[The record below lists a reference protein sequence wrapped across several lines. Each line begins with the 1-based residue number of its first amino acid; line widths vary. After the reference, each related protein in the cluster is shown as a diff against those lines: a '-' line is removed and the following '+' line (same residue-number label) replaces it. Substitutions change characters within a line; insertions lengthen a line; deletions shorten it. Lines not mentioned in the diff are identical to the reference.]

1 MKDPYGD
8 RIRVAAAQY
17 YIRPIDD
24 FEQFADQVSSV
35 VETAADYRCRLVVL
49 SEYFSLQ
56 LLSLGDIKRPIDEQ
70 VRDVA
75 SFVPRFI
82 DLMQGLAVENG
93 IYIVAGT
100 IPVVDER
107 TDLVHNDSFFFSPNG
122 SYGVQ
127 GKMHMTRF
135 EREDWDVHARSV
147 PRIFETDFGKVA
159 IAICYDVEF
168 PELVRAMAMEGAHI
182 LCVPSNT
189 DDRHGFLRVR
199 YCAHARTIENQ
210 MYVIH
215 SPTVGGLPRTP
226 DVSLNYGQASILTPN
241 DYTFSRDGIMA
252 EGTLNHEDI
261 IIGELD
267 MKVIEDSRTFGTVL
281 PLNDSIHTKELIR
294 HIETQVL

>member
-8 RIRVAAAQY
+8 RIRVATAQY
-17 YIRPIDD
+17 YIRPIDE
-24 FEQFADQVSSV
+24 FQQFADQVASV
-35 VETAADYRCRLVVL
+35 VETAADYRCRLLVL

-56 LLSLGDIKRPIDEQ
+56 LLSLGDVKRPIEDQ

-75 SFVPRFI
+75 TYVPRFI
-82 DLMQGLAVENG
+82 EMMEKLARDNG

-100 IPVVDER
+100 IPVLDDR
-107 TDLVHNDSFFFSPNG
+107 TDLIHNDSFFFSPNG
-122 SYGVQ
+122 DYGVQ

-147 PRIFETDFGKVA
+147 PRVFETDFGKVA

-168 PELVRAMAMEGAHI
+168 PELVRAMALEGAHI
-182 LCVPSNT
+182 LAVPSNT

-210 MYVIH
+210 MYVLH

-261 IIGELD
+261 VIGELD

-294 HIETQVL
+294 HIETLVL